1 MTPLQQRRAT
11 AALLFYTISKLKPLS
26 ADLAYIREKM
36 PEKVDEI
43 RTVEQSIQTLLEGAE
58 LGPTVASSYTPEA
71 DSRKR
76 KSPPVRLTGVPIQ
89 RPRIEVE
96 AIPSDHGE
104 VEMLPIED
112 EPLAI
117 PTGLNGRKGNTDAKQ
132 FGLA

>member
-89 RPRIEVE
+89 RPGIEVE
-96 AIPSDHGE
+96 AIPSAHGG